1 MSSDTKVDEMKLLLE
16 TVVHCLTDHDIAY
29 YLDCGTLLGCIRE
42 GGIMKHDTDVDVT
55 IHLSSWEIL
64 RKISFEGYR
73 LKILRIMDKG
83 HYLISV
89 QMKSSDMYC
98 DIYANPAF
106 PKLIDKNM
114 YNNVYK
120 IPIEPELYLTQL
132 YGDWTK
138 PSDKHADWPTF
149 FYGDL
154 ITGIYSPY
162 WDSSY
167 KIIQRLPRP
176 TRIWSFLK

>member
-1 MSSDTKVDEMKLLLE
+1 MCSEKKVNDMKLLLI
-16 TVVHCLTDHDIAY
+16 TVVQCLNDHNIAY

-42 GGIMKHDTDVDVT
+42 GGIMKHDTDIDVT
-55 IHLSSWEIL
+55 IHLSSWEDL
-64 RKISFEGYR
+64 QKISFKRYDLEVMR
-73 LKILRIMDKG
+73 VMDNG

-89 QMKSSDMYC
+89 QRENSEMYC

-106 PKLIDKNM
+106 PNLIDKKM
-114 YNNVYK
+114 YDHVYK

-132 YGDWTK
+132 YGDWTV

-154 ITGIYSPY
+154 ITGNYAQY
-162 WDSSY
+162 WNPKY
-167 KIIQRLPRP
+167 KIIQRPP
-176 TRIWSFLK
+176 RIWSFLK